1 MVTLPD
7 MLRTAVNPSSFS
19 SFSSLSSFQLETRK
33 HKRLPLKVTLFLR
46 SLNNH
51 LSYSKKV
58 ETINVSDK
66 GLLISSDIA
75 LIERML
81 LEVTSASRRV
91 TVLAEVRHSSYD
103 SSAKKHLIGLAIV
116 EKKTSWLV
124 REDLPQTL
132 SLSLPTLNQDIL
144 ATNLTNA
151 TNRTTST
158 RAIC

>member
-7 MLRTAVNPSSFS
+7 MLRTGVNPSSVS
-19 SFSSLSSFQLETRK
+19 SFTLELETRR

-58 ETINVSDK
+58 ETVNVSDK
-66 GLLISSDIA
+66 GLLISSDVA
-75 LIERML
+75 LLEGMK

-124 REDLPQTL
+124 REDLSQTL
-132 SLSLPTLNQDIL
+132 SLCLPTDNQDIL
-144 ATNLTNA
+144 ATNITNA
-151 TNRTTST
+151 TNRTTSM